1 MEKLMKKVM
10 KKIMKKVIS
19 FLTAPRLSF
28 LDIVIVDILSGI
40 IFPIIDEMITFFC
53 NVVGR

>member
-10 KKIMKKVIS
+10 KKVIS
-19 FLTAPRLSF
+19 FLTTPRLSF

-40 IFPIIDEMITFFC
+40 IFPIIVEMITFFC